1 MLSSIR
7 CFSTLGGT
15 DAFVAKVLM
24 SDGSRH
30 SVVSVSTTTE
40 AEAAKEEQQQ
50 RTAVNSADEAAEKEF
65 LAKTKLL
72 CEERNIAFAKIKNAR
87 DLASVQHSPVAPN
100 KIIRMGRPGDATTD
114 DLAMLR
120 KLQIKTLIDLR
131 SPTELKDDES
141 LMREEVYGNYTN
153 ILWKEQGRFKEGCT
167 RELAPGENP
176 LPRPFWRRSASSSS
190 SNNGN
195 NKQGQPSSDVGGGS
209 ASLLPMLSFSED
221 DDEVLRKVE
230 EDEECGLD
238 CPEDRL
244 VQQPGSS
251 SSTARLERHFCSL
264 MNEFKYVKG
273 TVSKMRKRDLTK
285 AILTSPGAMF
295 SSRMRQNLKKPFLDE
310 INDGGLNMLNQLL
323 LRFGAP
329 GIRYVLQVVADESR
343 HPVAFYCTAGKD
355 RTGALAAIILSLCGA
370 DVEDIVEDYTL
381 SANVYAEMGDHKA
394 MVGALSQRNLDPKTF
409 LGAPASVMRETL
421 HAIEEEYGSVEG
433 YCNWIGFGPEQQER
447 LRKACMKSST

>member
-1 MLSSIR
+1 MRSTNAVTVTNFLLCMLSISC
-7 CFSTLGGT
+7 CFTTFGT
-15 DAFVAKVLM
+15 DAFVANAIM
-24 SDGSRH
+24 SANSRQS
-30 SVVSVSTTTE
+30 SVVVLSVSTE
-40 AEAAKEEQQQ
+40 ADAEQ
-50 RTAVNSADEAAEKEF
+50 RTSVNSADEAAEKEF

-72 CEERNIAFAKIKNAR
+72 CEQRNIAFAKIKNAR
-87 DLASVQHSPVAPN
+87 DLASVEHSPVAPN
-100 KIIRMGRPGDATTD
+100 KIIRMGRPGDATAD
-114 DLAMLR
+114 DLAKLR
-120 KLQIKTLIDLR
+120 NLQIKTLIDLR

-141 LMREEVYGNYTN
+141 LMREEVFGDYTN

-167 RELAPGENP
+167 KVLAPGENP
-176 LPRPFWRRSASSSS
+176 LPKPFWRKRSSSS
-190 SNNGN
+190 I
-195 NKQGQPSSDVGGGS
+195 KEPSSPSDDD
-209 ASLLPMLSFSED
+209 APMLPPAINFSED
-221 DDEVLRKVE
+221 DDEVLRNVE
-230 EDEECGLD
+230 EDEECGLE
-238 CPEDRL
+238 CPEEQRL
-244 VQQPGSS
+244 ASGTGSS
-251 SSTARLERHFCSL
+251 ARPERHFCSL

-329 GIRYVLQVVADESR
+329 GIRYVLEVVADESR

-381 SANVYAEMGDHKA
+381 SANVYAEMGDHQA

-421 HAIEEEYGSVEG
+421 QALEEEYGSVEG

-447 LRKACMKSST
+447 LRKACMKSTR

>member
-1 MLSSIR
+1 MR
-7 CFSTLGGT
+7 STNAITFISL
-15 DAFVAKVLM
+15 FL
-24 SDGSRH
+24 
-30 SVVSVSTTTE
+30 VSVSIVQGFAPITSMSSTAKKTTIAKVSTE
-40 AEAAKEEQQQ
+40 AEQE
-50 RTAVNSADEAAEKEF
+50 RTSVNSADKEAEQAF

-72 CEERNIAFAKIKNAR
+72 CEQRNIRFEKIKNAR
-87 DLASVQHSPVAPN
+87 DLASVNNSPIAAN
-100 KIIRMGRPGDATTD
+100 KVIRMGRPGDATESD
-114 DLAMLR
+114 MQQLKEL
-120 KLQIKTLIDLR
+120 KIKTLIDLR
-131 SPTELKDDES
+131 SPTELKDDEM
-141 LMREEVYGNYTN
+141 LMREEVFGNFTN
-153 ILWKEQGRFKEGCT
+153 ILWKEQGRFKEGCV

-176 LPRPFWRRSASSSS
+176 LPKPFWRRSSSGKVQSTAS
-190 SNNGN
+190 
-195 NKQGQPSSDVGGGS
+195 D
-209 ASLLPMLSFSED
+209 SLGIVNFSED
-221 DDEVLRKVE
+221 DDEVLRRVE

-244 VQQPGSS
+244 LAQSS
-251 SSTARLERHFCSL
+251 SRQERHFCSL

-285 AILTSPGAMF
+285 AILTSPGAVF

-329 GIRYVLQVVADESR
+329 GIRYVLEVIADESR
-343 HPVAFYCTAGKD
+343 HPVGFYCTAGKD

-381 SANVYAEMGDHKA
+381 SANVYAEMNDHQA

-433 YCNWIGFGPEQQER
+433 YCNWIGFGPEQQEQ
-447 LRKACMKSST
+447 LRTACLKTT